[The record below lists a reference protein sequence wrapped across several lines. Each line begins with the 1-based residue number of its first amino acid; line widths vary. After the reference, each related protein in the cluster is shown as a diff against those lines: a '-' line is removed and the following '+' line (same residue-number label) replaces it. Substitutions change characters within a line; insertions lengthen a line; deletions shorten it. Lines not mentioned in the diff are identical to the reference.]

1 MDSFDRHDKVLQTH
15 QHPRGG
21 KYYSPYAGKW
31 FFWHTSK
38 WIECSPPKNYLAKMK
53 ILPVITQN
61 LERVDEE
68 QLLKDTAPENS
79 GGSCSYYETDV
90 YSVALDT
97 TQKVECKDVMTALQ
111 LTHDEMNIFK
121 EVWRSAAARLG
132 KQKEGHTA
140 LRGAHKIKFFAD
152 ENLARVKR
160 QK

>member
-1 MDSFDRHDKVLQTH
+1 MVSFDTHNKLLQTH
-15 QHPRGG
+15 QHPFGR
-21 KYYSPYAGKW
+21 KYYSPCEGKW
-31 FFWHTSK
+31 YVWERGV
-38 WIECSPPKNYLAKMK
+38 WIGCSPRESRIAEMWE
-53 ILPVITQN
+53 LPVITQN
-61 LERVDEE
+61 LERADEI

-79 GGSCSYYETDV
+79 GGSCSYYETNV

-152 ENLARVKR
+152 ENLARAKR